1 MKLDLEEKG
10 GVSVLVLSGQ
20 LTGGAA
26 AQFREAV
33 DTLLGAGR
41 TRILVRFADVP
52 FMDST
57 GIGELVASLRTVR
70 RFGGDLKI
78 LRPSPKVEESLE
90 IARLLPLFEVFEDE
104 SAAVASFA
112 RS

>member
-1 MKLDLEEKG
+1 MKLDLEERE
-10 GVSVLVLSGQ
+10 GVSILVLAGQ

-41 TRILVRFADVP
+41 NRILVRFADVA

-90 IARLLPLFEVFEDE
+90 ITRLLPLFEIYDDE
-104 SAAVASFA
+104 AAAVASFSA
-112 RS
+112 S